1 MALNTVLAIS
11 TLLINATADN
21 SANYNDLIETTVTI
35 VKSCTSS
42 KQISALLLA
51 GEYDDFL
58 QKSLL
63 DDVPVAL
70 ISESDPNNFEYY
82 TLTRYLFREFRKFA
96 TLQLLWKMNEFV
108 VVARSQPLL
117 RLLLQR
123 IKDSTWFNSNG
134 FYVLIDRK
142 TGNYGCS
149 NAYRFLWVAW
159 EYELLS
165 TIFLCIDPVEGLLI
179 YTYNPYTNVIP
190 SEWQDAGSFKGR
202 NRHPW
207 LLLKKKYRNGPGM
220 CKDLNF
226 DKTSDLNGYEVRAN
240 AVSYPP
246 NLYIDPEGLGVD
258 KKFAGENGEIIQM
271 VFRKL
276 NASLNVMV
284 HNGSVYDL
292 GGLGPHGNIVGMF
305 ADIESGKV
313 DMGINARTLY
323 VMWKF
328 GTTYPHGQNGLC
340 VITQRAGQ
348 VSELTKVISFM
359 SVPVIFGNLT
369 VFIIAF
375 WLLVK
380 YKGVLPAALD
390 IIRLM
395 TVVSIHRLPRS
406 ISTRVFF
413 VNVFILIL
421 IMNSLLQSH
430 LASLLTV
437 PVFRPNIKTPAD
449 LKRANSTIYGSKF
462 QGPSLQDPVL
472 RSRFHPVSYHECEQR
487 VRNSIHAACLDD
499 CNHQYTRIRSN
510 SHTFYNSR
518 AIQQNLQ
525 VYVTKQNWS
534 LLNPMTRLI
543 QNAVEAGIV
552 SMWKNVSRLM
562 LRRAWKKRIAREFRS
577 YRTLTMKN
585 VGFCFYVQVIG
596 FILGTVAF
604 LFEILIARYKPRLMK
619 IHETIRDRE
628 EIKKLQK
635 LLNNKKRGTSEI
647 V

>member
-1 MALNTVLAIS
+1 MALNTVLMIS

-21 SANYNDLIETTVTI
+21 SVNYNDLIETTVTI

-70 ISESDPNNFEYY
+70 ISESDPNNFEFY
-82 TLTRYLFREFRKFA
+82 TLTRYLFTEFRKFS

-123 IKDSTWFNSNG
+123 IKDSIWSNFNG

-190 SEWQDAGSFKGR
+190 REWQDAGSFKGR
-202 NRHPW
+202 NGHPW

-226 DKTSDLNGYEVRAN
+226 DKTSDLNGYEVRMN
-240 AVSYPP
+240 AISYPP
-246 NLYIDPEGLGVD
+246 YLHIDPQGRVN
-258 KKFAGENGEIIQM
+258 KQFAGENGEVIQM
-271 VFRKL
+271 VFNKL

-284 HNGSVYDL
+284 HNGSAYDL
-292 GGLGPHGNIVGMF
+292 GGVGPHGNIVGML

-313 DMGINARTLY
+313 DMGINARHLH
-323 VMWKF
+323 VMWKL
-328 GTTYPHGQNGLC
+328 GTTYPHGQNGMC
-340 VITQRAGQ
+340 VITQRAGE

-359 SVPVIFGNLT
+359 SVPVILGNLV

-375 WLLVK
+375 WLLAK
-380 YKGVLPAALD
+380 YKGVLHAALD

-395 TVVSIHRLPRS
+395 TVVSIHRLPQS

-413 VNVFILIL
+413 VNVFVLIL

-430 LASLLTV
+430 LASLLSL
-437 PVFRPNIKTPAD
+437 PVFRPNIKTPED
-449 LKRANSTIYGSKF
+449 LKRANSTIYGSKL
-462 QGPSLQDPVL
+462 QGPTIHDPVL
-472 RSRFHPVSYHECEQR
+472 KSRFHAVSYHECEQR
-487 VRNSIHAACLDD
+487 VRNSRHAACLDD
-499 CNHQYTRIRSN
+499 CSHQYARIKDN
-510 SHTFYNSR
+510 SQTFYNSR

-525 VYVTKQNWS
+525 VYVTKENWS
-534 LLNPMTRLI
+534 LLNPMTKLI
-543 QNAVEAGIV
+543 QKAVEGGIV
-552 SMWKNVSRLM
+552 LMWKNVSRFKLY
-562 LRRAWKKRIAREFRS
+562 RAWKKRIAREFRS

-585 VGFCFYVQVIG
+585 VGFCFYTQVIG
-596 FILGTVAF
+596 FILGTVTF

-619 IHETIRDRE
+619 IHERIRDRE